1 VCVVGGGGDLEYYSY
16 ICFTFRLQQK
26 APGRK
31 EWKNYSTLQSNIQT
45 LLRINLW
52 CNSPWSNNQIVIPWT
67 KCVIPSWAWAKF
79 VTPRTFHVFFFI
91 HGDNKVPFQTVLE
104 IYICVFIF
112 DRSCVLLKTKY

>member
-1 VCVVGGGGDLEYYSY
+1 MEPRLIVFKEWRDTR
-16 ICFTFRLQQK
+16 TFSNLK
-26 APGRK
+26 STHLVRK
-31 EWKNYSTLQSNIQT
+31 EWKNYSTLQSNIQI

-52 CNSPWSNNQIVIPWT
+52 CNSPWSNNQIVIPRT

-79 VTPRTFHVFFFI
+79 VTPRTFHAFFFI